1 MFSKKNTSKG
11 LNQGG
16 TGLTVNYIQ
25 KKESNEMSKK
35 LVSIIFLGICLLLVG
50 CGKEVVDSK
59 YTGKWKLESSGIG
72 MSDGSNYKETDAAGK
87 VSLDLDIDAEG
98 NVKELYIDDAVAITN
113 SYKLKKKGDDE
124 YQYDGTL
131 ISKKVYSYET
141 ESDKENVETMLKFL
155 KSKDNIKITKNERKG
170 DEYYIDIKADETDYV
185 FSLEMQSGKLIFK
198 KVDTKE
204 KVLIKETYKK
214 N

>member
-1 MFSKKNTSKG
+1 
-11 LNQGG
+11 
-16 TGLTVNYIQ
+16 
-25 KKESNEMSKK
+25 MSKK

-155 KSKDNIKITKNERKG
+155 KSKDNVKITKNEQKG
-170 DEYYIDIKADETDYV
+170 DEYHIEVKADEKDFV
-185 FSLEMQSGKLIFK
+185 FSLEMQSRKLIFK

>member
-1 MFSKKNTSKG
+1 
-11 LNQGG
+11 
-16 TGLTVNYIQ
+16 
-25 KKESNEMSKK
+25 MSKK
-35 LVSIIFLGICLLLVG
+35 LVSIIFLGICFLLVG

-72 MSDGSNYKETDAAGK
+72 MSDGSNYKETDAA
-87 VSLDLDIDAEG
+87 G

-155 KSKDNIKITKNERKG
+155 KSKDNVKITKNEQKG
-170 DEYYIDIKADETDYV
+170 DEYHIEVKADEKDFV

>member
-1 MFSKKNTSKG
+1 MHR
-11 LNQGG
+11 GG